1 MHNFLKTLIKPTHP
15 ESRNWRAVHFS
26 LCRGPCLLGLVG
38 CHAEVELIQEELK
51 LYYHQCIEHV
61 YLQVQ
66 KQNIMWNH
74 LISSLWQELWRVL
87 CQKVWGGGGE
97 WLLHPLPSSFLFDY
111 HTPVVK
117 ISFSPQTSTTV
128 KIKDG
133 TCNFHQESAEHLLT
147 LKLCLPCRLLKY
159 LLNNLLHNMR

>member
-1 MHNFLKTLIKPTHP
+1 M
-15 ESRNWRAVHFS
+15 S
-26 LCRGPCLLGLVG
+26 CRGGTDPRGTEIVLSSMYRACIS
-38 CHAEVELIQEELK
+38 ASSK
-51 LYYHQCIEHV
+51 TKYYVKPFDFFSMTGTLMCV
-61 YLQVQ
+61 MSKSV
-66 KQNIMWNH
+66 
-74 LISSLWQELWRVL
+74 
-87 CQKVWGGGGE
+87 GGGGE

-111 HTPVVK
+111 HTPLVK

>member
-1 MHNFLKTLIKPTHP
+1 MQRWNWSK
-15 ESRNWRAVHFS
+15 RNWNCIIINVSSMYICKFKSKILCKPFDFFS
-26 LCRGPCLLGLVG
+26 MTGTLMCV
-38 CHAEVELIQEELK
+38 
-51 LYYHQCIEHV
+51 
-61 YLQVQ
+61 
-66 KQNIMWNH
+66 MWKK
-74 LISSLWQELWRVL
+74 
-87 CQKVWGGGGE
+87 CGGGRE
-97 WLLHPLPSSFLFDY
+97 WLLQPIPSSFLFDY
-111 HTPVVK
+111 HTPLVK

>member
-1 MHNFLKTLIKPTHP
+1 M
-15 ESRNWRAVHFS
+15 S
-26 LCRGPCLLGLVG
+26 CRGGTDPRGTEIVLSSMYRACIS
-38 CHAEVELIQEELK
+38 ASSKTE
-51 LYYHQCIEHV
+51 YYV
-61 YLQVQ
+61 
-66 KQNIMWNH
+66 NH
-74 LISSLWQELWRVL
+74 LISSLWQELWCVL
-87 CQKVWGGGGE
+87 CQKVWGGGE

-111 HTPVVK
+111 HTPLVK

-159 LLNNLLHNMR
+159 LLYILEQILNIEGCYWVCESYLIINSSCWSCSRSVCLFTDL